1 MDIGTWWTTVYGVA
15 KNQTWLSDWAH
26 NILPYLLGIFFQLI
40 FFNMKLCFM
49 CILVFIVLCSV
60 HSATLYYKI
69 FQTYNEVE
77 HVFYLIHK
85 DFPPRFYCNYFTIL
99 PSHPSGSSSTHKFL
113 ARLDVHF
120 TFVWV
125 LTAVGFC
132 IPPLGFIP
140 WYFLSWPSFT
150 QYDDQYIYLYLWRLP
165 LSYFNPWFIIHSR
178 PVSHF
183 SIHSSV

>member
-1 MDIGTWWTTVYGVA
+1 MGLQ

-26 NILPYLLGIFFQLI
+26 NILPYLLGIIFQLI
-40 FFNMKLCFM
+40 FLNMKLCFM
-49 CILVFIVLCSV
+49 CILLFIVLCSV

-113 ARLDVHF
+113 VRLDVHF

-125 LTAVGFC
+125 LTAVAFC
-132 IPPLGFIP
+132 IHLLVASHDISWVDPPSLSMMTSAFISISEDCH
-140 WYFLSWPSFT
+140 FHISTLDSSFIL
-150 QYDDQYIYLYLWRLP
+150 DLC
-165 LSYFNPWFIIHSR
+165 
-178 PVSHF
+178 HF
-183 SIHSSV
+183 YIHSSV